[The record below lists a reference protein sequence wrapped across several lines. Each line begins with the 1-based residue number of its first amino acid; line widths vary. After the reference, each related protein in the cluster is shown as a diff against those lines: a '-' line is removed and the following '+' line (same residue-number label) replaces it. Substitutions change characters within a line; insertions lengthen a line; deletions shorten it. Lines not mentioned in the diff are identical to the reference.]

1 MKITTKNFKIT
12 YKTDWIVFNVNDD
25 SSTRSVRFKAV
36 FSSDKP
42 FNEIEIGRI
51 EALNIIQPGL
61 SVNEWFKKMLHGKRL
76 GTDSAKLETLGE
88 NVMLVKNTSPA
99 YLLETFFNILKR
111 LEPKLKSL
119 EYVD

>member
-25 SSTRSVRFKAV
+25 SSTRAVRFKAV
-36 FSSDKP
+36 FSSDEP
-42 FNEIEIGRI
+42 FNEIKIGD
-51 EALNIIQPGL
+51 PGL
-61 SVNEWFKKMLHGKRL
+61 SVNDWFKKMLNYKSI
-76 GTDSAKLETLGE
+76 GTDSNELERLRVLGVD
-88 NVMLVKNTSPA
+88 VMLVKNTSPA